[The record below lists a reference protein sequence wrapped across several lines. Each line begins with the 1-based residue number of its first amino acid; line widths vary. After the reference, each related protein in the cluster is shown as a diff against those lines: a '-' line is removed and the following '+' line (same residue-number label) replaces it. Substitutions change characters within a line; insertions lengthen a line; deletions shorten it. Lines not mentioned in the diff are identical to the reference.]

1 MTGSKSKSAKLMR
14 KLRENKKFLF
24 SNGEIRNEEVNK
36 KNICN
41 VNSAAIDNN
50 TTDNIGQ
57 KMCCKNT
64 P

>member
-1 MTGSKSKSAKLMR
+1 MTKTPKAV
-14 KLRENKKFLF
+14 NKK
-24 SNGEIRNEEVNK
+24 SSQCDVENRGKSIRNEKSNK